1 MEDHDED
8 DELVLE
14 FDSEASGRTAV
25 IADEGDSVWV
35 YLTRPDDSAIERDC
49 WLFNKPS
56 APAEPEPDDYQGEG
70 TPPPAPA
77 RFLVAKGPE
86 PMPDERSYGV
96 RWSKDGHAAA
106 VLINGVPI
114 GVVAAHWTQGMSRF
128 LCETCAWGRP
138 WDQAELASLF
148 GDPA

>member
-8 DELVLE
+8 EELTLE

-35 YLTRPDDSAIERDC
+35 YLTRPDDAAIERDG

-56 APAEPEPDDYQGEG
+56 APAEPEPDDYQAQG

-77 RFLVAKGPE
+77 RFIVSDGTRALPE
-86 PMPDERSYGV
+86 PRSFGV
-96 RWSKDGHAAA
+96 RWSSDGHTAL
-106 VLINGVPI
+106 VLLDGLAIASVS
-114 GVVAAHWTQGMSRF
+114 ASEERGMSRY
-128 LCETCAWGRP
+128 LREACGWGVP
-138 WDQAELASLF
+138 WDDVRLSALLGAR
-148 GDPA
+148 A